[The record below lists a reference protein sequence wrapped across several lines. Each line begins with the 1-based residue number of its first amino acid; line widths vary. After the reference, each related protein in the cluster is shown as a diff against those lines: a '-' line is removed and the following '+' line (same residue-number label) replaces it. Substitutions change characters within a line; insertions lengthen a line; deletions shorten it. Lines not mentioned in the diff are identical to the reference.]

1 MKNKIVATLA
11 TLVLATAFANLF
23 ESAANAT
30 PESDETKNR
39 LDGISHAGWEPVKTV
54 IYSAAPV
61 TLTPDT
67 TGSAAKYAQTIND
80 VKEGAPT
87 TSFMLRDTKVLEELH
102 CQVLAQKTFKRGN
115 RYITIE
121 EYLFDNPMYASAA
134 FGLLHTGSANVVKRG
149 DGSSE
154 DEKSISFWQDRHFFR
169 LASTE
174 PDDEESK
181 DVMNKMYKQMSAIVA
196 IHSDSPR
203 FAQYLP
209 QIERVRGS
217 ERLVV
222 GPLTSKHYFD
232 LPFLEK
238 LSIDKA
244 RIAALADYQVQ
255 YPNRER
261 LRVLVINHE
270 NPLTAQAG
278 YKSFVDE
285 LTALHEADFVKE
297 GPNPQALFKINKT
310 YLFLGFKEPN
320 KLVLIYGARKRSS
333 SSQLACQI

>member
-1 MKNKIVATLA
+1 MKSKLVA
-11 TLVLATAFANLF
+11 
-23 ESAANAT
+23 SAAIVLIAAAFDAKVEASC
-30 PESDETKNR
+30 ESDETKNR
-39 LDGISHAGWEPVKTV
+39 LEGIAYAGWDPVKTV
-54 IYSAAPV
+54 IYAASA
-61 TLTPDT
+61 DT
-67 TGSAAKYAQTIND
+67 ASNPSKYSQATND
-80 VKEGAPT
+80 VKEGAPA
-87 TSFMLRDTKVLEELH
+87 TSFILRDTKVLEELH

-134 FGLLHTGSANVVKRG
+134 FGLLHTGSTNVVKRG

-174 PDDEESK
+174 SDDEESK
-181 DVMNKMYKQMSAIVA
+181 DVMNKMSKQMSAIVA

-203 FAQYLP
+203 FGQYLP

-270 NPLTAQAG
+270 SAVNAQAG
-278 YKSFVDE
+278 FKSYVDE
-285 LTALHEADFVKE
+285 LTSLHEADFVKD

-310 YLFLGFKEPN
+310 YLFLGVKEPN

>member
-1 MKNKIVATLA
+1 MKTKIVA
-11 TLVLATAFANLF
+11 ATAAFLLAAAF
-23 ESAANAT
+23 SVKVSAS

-39 LDGISHAGWEPVKTV
+39 LDGISYGGWDPVKTV
-54 IYSAAPV
+54 IYSAS
-61 TLTPDT
+61 PD
-67 TGSAAKYAQTIND
+67 AAKDQSKYIQATNEIKD
-80 VKEGAPT
+80 GAPA
-87 TSFMLRDTKVLEELH
+87 TSFVLRDTKVLEELH

-115 RYITIE
+115 RFITLE

-134 FGLLHTGSANVVKRG
+134 FGLLHTGSTNVVKRG

-181 DVMNKMYKQMSAIVA
+181 DVMNKMSKQMSAIVA

-203 FAQYLP
+203 FGQYLP

-270 NPLTAQAG
+270 NPATAQSG
-278 YKSFVDE
+278 FKNYVDE
-285 LTALHEADFVKE
+285 LTSLHEADFVKD